1 MKHQYSDADKQ
12 SILKSLTVLCDS
24 REQVNHHVTEAL
36 AALKCPTQIGKLE
49 QGDYTG
55 LIPIRAFGG
64 RFSDVDGYSSL
75 ADEVIIE
82 RKANLDEIAENF
94 TVDRRRFESEFL
106 RAKANGIKVFLVIE
120 NSSWTDIWSHNYRSR
135 LSPKALAGSLMS
147 WQVKYNL
154 TILFCRPQETGRLIY
169 GTLYY
174 WLKNPLDAS

>member
-1 MKHQYSDADKQ
+1 M
-12 SILKSLTVLCDS
+12 
-24 REQVNHHVTEAL
+24 
-36 AALKCPTQIGKLE
+36 
-49 QGDYTG
+49 
-55 LIPIRAFGG
+55 
-64 RFSDVDGYSSL
+64 
-75 ADEVIIE
+75 
-82 RKANLDEIAENF
+82 
-94 TVDRRRFESEFL
+94 DRRRFESEFL

-174 WLKNPLDAS
+174 WLKNRLDAS